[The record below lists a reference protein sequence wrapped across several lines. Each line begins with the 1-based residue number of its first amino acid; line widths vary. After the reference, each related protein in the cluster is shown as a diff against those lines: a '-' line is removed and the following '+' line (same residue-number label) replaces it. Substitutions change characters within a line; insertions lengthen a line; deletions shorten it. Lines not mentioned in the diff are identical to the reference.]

1 MIIDLHRQPIKVT
14 KRPGHCPILQIK
26 LTFPDS
32 VSCARCCAKNLTKH
46 YHMKFSLEHW
56 EKILSVLDSWGSWG
70 SQSLSNLSKV
80 THLINV
86 RATVFPTIT
95 QGPLQLRHCLI
106 SHHPLKL
113 MFPILAH
120 LFLASDFTWVLLCQA
135 CPFPFDCLG
144 IYFSKCSSGITFS
157 KEPLQ
162 TASTISPST
171 PLPWPYSVSPS
182 YWSYLV
188 CNANCI
194 H

>member
-1 MIIDLHRQPIKVT
+1 MT

-95 QGPLQLRHCLI
+95 QGPCNWGTVLSPITPSNLCSPYLLTCFLPLILHEFYSARH
-106 SHHPLKL
+106 
-113 MFPILAH
+113 AH
-120 LFLASDFTWVLLCQA
+120 FLSIAWEFIFQNVAQ
-135 CPFPFDCLG
+135 
-144 IYFSKCSSGITFS
+144 
-157 KEPLQ
+157 
-162 TASTISPST
+162 
-171 PLPWPYSVSPS
+171 VSPS
-182 YWSYLV
+182 LRSLYKQPPLYPPPPPYLGLTQFLLAIGVTLYVMLIAFTSFIIYFYV
-188 CNANCI
+188 CL
-194 H
+194 